1 VGHPQSPAIVINRGL
16 NMFEDDWDEDLVI
29 GGKRMPAWMEEEEG
43 QKEVESLGRLLEGME

>member
-1 VGHPQSPAIVINRGL
+1 MGHPQSPAIVINRGL